1 MLSKKTL
8 LKNSKLYLILD
19 RQVNSYDELFEIFK
33 KGFRAGI
40 KIFQIRD
47 KFGSAK
53 EIEKFS
59 KKAIVISKDRVL
71 FIVND
76 RVDLALISRSS
87 GVHLGQ
93 DDLSLTDARKL
104 MGSKAIIGVSCQT
117 MKQALSAEKN
127 GANYIGFGSVFKT
140 KTKPLRDSM
149 NLDLLKRIYKRI
161 KIPVFAIGGIS
172 LKNIE
177 KLRLLGVDRVAV
189 CRDIC
194 LSENIEK
201 VILNF
206 NDAK

>member
-1 MLSKKTL
+1 M
-8 LKNSKLYLILD
+8 YLILD

-33 KGFRAGI
+33 KGFQGGI

-47 KFGSAK
+47 KSGSAK
-53 EIEKFS
+53 EIERFS
-59 KKAIVISKDRVL
+59 KKAIAISKGRAL

-76 RVDLALISRSS
+76 RVDLAIISKSS

-93 DDLSLTDARKL
+93 DDLSLVDARKL
-104 MGSKAIIGVSCQT
+104 IGAKSIIGVSCQT

-127 GANYIGFGSVFKT
+127 GADYIGFGSVFKT

-149 NLDLLKRIYKRI
+149 NLDLLKRVYKRI

-172 LKNIE
+172 LENIK
-177 KLRLLGVDRVAV
+177 KLRPLGVNRVAV

-194 LSENIEK
+194 LSENIKK
-201 VILNF
+201 VISKF
-206 NDAK
+206 NDA